1 MTEMTDWKKQKIFTN
16 NMSTLKEIS
25 RDDSNKEK
33 IEYMTESERAAVD
46 YDDVKTAYTNSLKLS
61 EDNADSVDGMFEANG
76 SLVFVEFK
84 NGNMGN
90 EKAKV
95 KSKIRDS
102 LLIFCDIM
110 GTTIENTR
118 KMAEFILVYN
128 IDKNPLPNQLKK
140 QPIQESKSR
149 LNIAKYLCQKAD
161 KEFIRFDLER
171 YQTLYFKAVHTYS
184 KDEFEKYL
192 LKLE

>member
-1 MTEMTDWKKQKIFTN
+1 MTDWKKQKIFTN
-16 NMSTLKEIS
+16 NRSTLKKIS

-46 YDDVKTAYTNSLKLS
+46 FDTVKTDYANSLNLS
-61 EDNADSVDGMFEANG
+61 EETADSVDGMFEANG

-84 NGNMGN
+84 NGNMKN

-102 LLIFCDIM
+102 LLIFCDII
-110 GTTIENTR
+110 GAEIENTR
-118 KMAEFILVYN
+118 KMVEFILVYN
-128 IDKNPLPNQLKK
+128 IDKNPMPNQLKN
-140 QPIQESKSR
+140 QQIQESQSR
-149 LNIAKYLCQKAD
+149 LNIAQYLCQRAG

-171 YQTLYFKAVHTYS
+171 FQTLYFKEVHTYS
-184 KDEFEKYL
+184 KEEFEKYL
-192 LKLE
+192 LKLK